1 MKTHWSRN
9 RTMRQGQRESLKL
22 ALLTLKMHPMW
33 RKSLILSQDNLQN
46 QHLLPPEVEYCRR
59 SRQGHQHLKPKL
71 LVLQVLQEERL
82 EQAVSKNWAQILFLI
97 DINFR
102 YITHLINLKYFLYI
116 INLKMKIRKI
126 LNKF

>member
-22 ALLTLKMHPMW
+22 ALLTLTMHPMW
-33 RKSLILSQDNLQN
+33 RKSLILTQDVLQN
-46 QHLLPPEVEYCRR
+46 QHLLLPEVELGLRCLHGR
-59 SRQGHQHLKPKL
+59 QHLKPKL
-71 LVLQVLQEERL
+71 LVLQVLREERL
-82 EQAVSKNWAQILFLI
+82 EQAVSKNLAQILFLS

-116 INLKMKIRKI
+116 INLKMKIQK
-126 LNKF
+126 LSNKF